1 MVKKTQRGAPDGVE
15 EHEETKT
22 PANAIYIPPLKETT
36 IEMHLVGLSPLVVHG
51 WSEKAKKEM
60 RDKQQGEARTKKAK
74 KDPTA
79 DFNGARYIIDPKK
92 NLDGFPAKGIKGA
105 MINACRHVEGL
116 PMTMARGS
124 FSVNFGDELVPIL
137 DPNSDK
143 PAASVMSEDSVRVGG
158 KGPGTGVADLRYRP
172 EYKEWRIPIR
182 VSYPSDMF
190 TPQAVVNLIR
200 HAGRYVGLGENR
212 PEKGGQWGMFDV
224 DSSSLKESST
234 ST

>member
-1 MVKKTQRGAPDGVE
+1 MAPPKKTKTLADGENTASPNSEV
-15 EHEETKT
+15 
-22 PANAIYIPPLKETT
+22 YIPPLKETT
-36 IEMHLVGLSPLVVHG
+36 IEVRLVGLSPLVVHA

-60 RDKQQGEARTKKAK
+60 RDKQQQEARTKKAK

-79 DFNGARYIIDPKK
+79 DFNGARYRIDEGAD
-92 NLDGFPAKGIKGA
+92 LDGFPSKGIKGA

-116 PMTMARGS
+116 PMTLARGS

-137 DPNSDK
+137 APDSDK
-143 PAASVMSEDSVRVGG
+143 PAACEMREDSVRVGG

-172 EYKEWRIPIR
+172 EYKEWEIPVR
-182 VSYPSDMF
+182 VSFPTTQFS
-190 TPQAVVNLIR
+190 PQAVINLLR

-224 DSSSLKESST
+224 KMDPDAVKVSHSET
-234 ST
+234 